1 MLESREWT
9 SIGDETVATK
19 PLIRVVL
26 LYHFEDGI
34 EPLLGRS
41 SQPSR

>member
-1 MLESREWT
+1 MLENREWR
-9 SIGDETVATK
+9 TVVTK
-19 PLIRVVL
+19 PFIRVDL

-34 EPLLGRS
+34 EPLGRS